1 MFKNFFIAEV
11 ASVSHDTYPLFKNEQ
26 WDGTTYI
33 DQKNKF
39 Q

>member
-1 MFKNFFIAEV
+1 MFENFFSAEA
-11 ASVSHDTYPLFKNEQ
+11 ASVSHATYPLIKNGQ

>member
-1 MFKNFFIAEV
+1 MFKNFFSAEA
-11 ASVSHDTYPLFKNEQ
+11 ASVSHGAYPLFKNEQ
-26 WDGTTYI
+26 WDGPTYI